1 MLDYRLHYAQM
12 AAEDRLRQVRNQTVA
27 RRSTKRVFQLTGRR
41 NDRSGSAR

>member
-12 AAEDRLRQVRNQTVA
+12 AAEDRLRQVRNETVA

-41 NDRSGSAR
+41 SSRKSAR